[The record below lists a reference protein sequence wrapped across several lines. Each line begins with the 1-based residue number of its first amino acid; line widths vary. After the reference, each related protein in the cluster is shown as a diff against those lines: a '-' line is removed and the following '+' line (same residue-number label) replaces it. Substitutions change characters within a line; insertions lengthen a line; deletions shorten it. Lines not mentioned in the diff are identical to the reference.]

1 MMKAA
6 IMGFGTVGSGVY
18 EVLDRNADVVAKNA
32 GDPIEVKYILD
43 LRDFPDAPHQEKF
56 IKEFSIIENDPEVS
70 IVAETMGG
78 KGAAYEFTKRCL
90 LAGKHVVTS
99 NKELVATHGAELL
112 AIAKE
117 KNVNYLFEASVGGGI
132 PIIRPMFQCLTANHM
147 THITGILNGT
157 TNYILTR
164 MIDAGLDFETALK
177 EAQQKGYA
185 EANPSADVE
194 GMDACRKICILSAI
208 AYGDHVYPEFVETE
222 GITKITL
229 QDVEYAAQAGCVVK
243 LLGRA
248 VLQDDGTFYAF
259 VAPHFVANSCPL
271 AGVDDVFNAIMVTG
285 DMLGDSMFY
294 GQGAGKL
301 ATASA
306 VVADMIDC
314 VRHNKKRRNLG
325 WGDGSKQLV
334 RPLSSFASKWYVR
347 LGGAD
352 AAQKLADRFPG
363 CEMLQSAD
371 SSAEAA
377 CITGELTTQEMDK
390 VREALGSAVLGCMR
404 LL

>member
-32 GDPIEVKYILD
+32 GEAIEVKYILD
-43 LRDFPDAPHQEKF
+43 LRDFPDAPYQEKF
-56 IKEFSIIENDPEVS
+56 IKDFSIIENDPEIS
-70 IVAETMGG
+70 LVAETMGG

-164 MIDAGLDFETALK
+164 MIDSGLDFETALK
-177 EAQQKGYA
+177 EAQAKGYA
-185 EANPSADVE
+185 EANPAADVE

-229 QDVEYAAQAGCVVK
+229 QDVEYAAQADCVVK

-248 VLQDDGTFYAF
+248 VSNADETFYAF
-259 VAPHFVANSCPL
+259 VAPHFVSKTCPL
-271 AGVDDVFNAIMVTG
+271 ACVDDVFNAIMVTG

-306 VVADMIDC
+306 VVADLIDC
-314 VRHNKKRRNLG
+314 ARHQVKRRDIG
-325 WGDGSKQLV
+325 WGDGSRKLV
-334 RPLSSFASKWYVR
+334 RPLDSFASKWYIR
-347 LGGAD
+347 IAGAD
-352 AAQKLADRFPG
+352 AAKKLIDQFPG
-363 CEMLQSAD
+363 CDMLKSVKAGE
-371 SSAEAA
+371 EAA
-377 CITGELTTQEMDK
+377 CITGELTTAEMK
-390 VREALGSAVLGCMR
+390 QAQQALGNVLGCMR
-404 LL
+404 ML

>member
-18 EVLDRNADVVAKNA
+18 EVLDRNADVVTKNA
-32 GDPIEVKYILD
+32 GDTIEVKYILD
-43 LRDFPDAPHQEKF
+43 LRDFPDAPYQEKF
-56 IKEFSIIENDPEVS
+56 VKDFSVIENDPEIS

-99 NKELVATHGAELL
+99 NKELVACHGAELL
-112 AIAKE
+112 EIAKAH
-117 KNVNYLFEASVGGGI
+117 NVNYLFEASVGGGI
-132 PIIRPMFQCLTANHM
+132 PIIRPMLQCLTANHM
-147 THITGILNGT
+147 TQIAGILNGT

-164 MIDAGLDFETALK
+164 MINAGLTFDAALK
-177 EAQQKGYA
+177 EAQEKGYA
-185 EANPSADVE
+185 EANPSADVD
-194 GMDACRKICILSAI
+194 GVDACRKICILSDI
-208 AYGDHVYPEFVETE
+208 AYGDHVYPEKVETE
-222 GITKITL
+222 GISKITL
-229 QDVEYAAQAGCVVK
+229 QDVAYAAQADCVVK

-248 VLQDDGTFYAF
+248 VLQDDGTFYAY
-259 VAPHFVANSCPL
+259 VAPHFVSKASPL
-271 AGVDDVFNAIMVTG
+271 AGVDGVFNAIMVTG

-314 VRHNKKRRNLG
+314 ARHNMRRRNIG
-325 WGDGSKQLV
+325 WGDGSANLL
-334 RPLSSFASKWYVR
+334 RPLDDFASRWYVR
-347 LGGAD
+347 LSGAD
-352 AAQKLADRFPG
+352 AQARLKETFDG
-363 CEMLQSAD
+363 CELLQVSDAE
-371 SSAEAA
+371 EAA
-377 CITGELTTQEMDK
+377 CLTGELTTAQMK
-390 VREALGSAVLGCMR
+390 QTAAALGTVTGCMR

>member
-32 GDPIEVKYILD
+32 GDSIEVKYILD
-43 LRDFPDAPHQEKF
+43 LRDFPDAPYQEKF
-56 IKEFSIIENDPEVS
+56 IKDFAIIENDPEVS

-112 AIAKE
+112 SIAKE

-177 EAQQKGYA
+177 EAQEKGYA
-185 EANPSADVE
+185 EANPAADVE

-229 QDVEYAAQAGCVVK
+229 QDVAYAAQADCVVK

-248 VLQDDGTFYAF
+248 VLNEDETFYAF
-259 VAPHFVANSCPL
+259 VAPHFVSKTCPL
-271 AGVDDVFNAIMVTG
+271 ACVDDVFNAIMVTG

-306 VVADMIDC
+306 VVADIIDC
-314 VRHNKKRRNLG
+314 ARHNKKRRDLG
-325 WGDGSKQLV
+325 WGDGSRKLV
-334 RPLSSFASKWYVR
+334 RPLEGFASRWYIRVS
-347 LGGAD
+347 GAD
-352 AAQKLADRFPG
+352 AAEKLAAVFPG
-363 CEMLQSAD
+363 CNMLQAVQEG
-371 SSAEAA
+371 EAA
-377 CITGELTTQEMDK
+377 CITDELTTADMKKAQ
-390 VREALGSAVLGCMR
+390 EALSAVLGCMR